1 MNYIYF
7 ILFSVFTITKAIICP
22 SHYSDNLCLI
32 IDESEEKEIEN
43 NDYCL
48 ECTYKYRKCKE
59 TDNFD
64 NIYCNPVNGLCEL
77 NETEFNMIYD
87 FDIDIDNKKEN
98 IVCTNFTYQK
108 KGNNN
113 ELKYSLIVICII
125 LFVFCIFM
133 LWYIIYNKYY
143 KNKQDKFIEE
153 RVLEEYKNSEANYE
167 TNTDSDCVMEI
178 ELDSDDRPKYTD
190 DITESII
197 KL

>member
-7 ILFSVFTITKAIICP
+7 ILFYVFTITKAIICP

-32 IDESEEKEIEN
+32 IDDSKEKEIEN

-77 NETEFNMIYD
+77 NETEFNTIYD
-87 FDIDIDNKKEN
+87 FDIDNEKEN
-98 IVCTNFTYQK
+98 IICTNFTYQN

-153 RVLEEYKNSEANYE
+153 REINEYKNSQAYYDDDKEA
-167 TNTDSDCVMEI
+167 DSVMGI
-178 ELDSDDRPKYTD
+178 VLKSDDRPKYTD
-190 DITESII
+190 NITESII

>member
-7 ILFSVFTITKAIICP
+7 VLFSVFTITKAIICP

-32 IDESEEKEIEN
+32 IEETEEKEIDN

-77 NETEFNMIYD
+77 NETEFNTIYD
-87 FDIDIDNKKEN
+87 FDIDNKKEN
-98 IVCTNFTYQK
+98 IICTNFTYQK

-153 RVLEEYKNSEANYE
+153 RALEEYKNSEAYYDDDKE
-167 TNTDSDCVMEI
+167 ADSVMEI
-178 ELDSDDRPKYTD
+178 ELDSEDKQKYTD
-190 DITESII
+190 NIIESII

>member
-7 ILFSVFTITKAIICP
+7 ILISVFTITKAIICP

-32 IDESEEKEIEN
+32 INDSKEKEIEN

-77 NETEFNMIYD
+77 NETEFNTIYD
-87 FDIDIDNKKEN
+87 FDIDDKKEN
-98 IVCTNFTYQK
+98 IICTNFTYQK

-153 RVLEEYKNSEANYE
+153 RALEEYKNSEANYDNDKE
-167 TNTDSDCVMEI
+167 ADCDMEI
-178 ELDSDDRPKYTD
+178 VLDSEDKQKYTD

-197 KL
+197 KF

>member
-22 SHYSDNLCLI
+22 SHYMDNLCLI
-32 IDESEEKEIEN
+32 IDDSEEKEIDN

-77 NETEFNMIYD
+77 NETEFNTIYD
-87 FDIDIDNKKEN
+87 FDIDDNKKE
-98 IVCTNFTYQK
+98 IICTNFTYQK

-153 RVLEEYKNSEANYE
+153 REINEYKNSEAYYDDDKKA
-167 TNTDSDCVMEI
+167 DSVMEI
-178 ELDSDDRPKYTD
+178 VLKSDDRPKYTD
-190 DITESII
+190 NITESII

>member
-32 IDESEEKEIEN
+32 IDESKEKEIEN

-77 NETEFNMIYD
+77 NETEFNTIYD
-87 FDIDIDNKKEN
+87 FDIDNKKEN

-108 KGNNN
+108 KGINN

-153 RVLEEYKNSEANYE
+153 RVLEEYKNSGSDYE
-167 TNTDSDCVMEI
+167 TNTDSDCVMEV

>member
-7 ILFSVFTITKAIICP
+7 ILFYVFTITKAIICP
-22 SHYSDNLCLI
+22 SHYLDNLCLI

-77 NETEFNMIYD
+77 NETEFNTFYD
-87 FDIDIDNKKEN
+87 FDIDNEKEN
-98 IVCTNFTYQK
+98 IICTNFTYQK
-108 KGNNN
+108 KGINN

-125 LFVFCIFM
+125 LFVCCIVM
-133 LWYIIYNKYY
+133 LLYIIYNKYY

-153 RVLEEYKNSEANYE
+153 REIIEYKNSDSNYE

>member
-32 IDESEEKEIEN
+32 IDDSKEKEIEN

-77 NETEFNMIYD
+77 NETEFNTIYD
-87 FDIDIDNKKEN
+87 FDIDDNKKE
-98 IVCTNFTYQK
+98 IICTNFTYQK

-153 RVLEEYKNSEANYE
+153 RALEEYKNSEAYYDDDKKA
-167 TNTDSDCVMEI
+167 DSVMEI
-178 ELDSDDRPKYTD
+178 VLDSEDKQKYTD

>member
-7 ILFSVFTITKAIICP
+7 ILFSISTITKAIICP

-32 IDESEEKEIEN
+32 IDDSEEKEIDN

-64 NIYCNPVNGLCEL
+64 SVYCNPVNGLCEL
-77 NETEFNMIYD
+77 NETEFNTIYD
-87 FDIDIDNKKEN
+87 FDIDNKKEN

-108 KGNNN
+108 KGINN

-125 LFVFCIFM
+125 LFVCCILM
-133 LWYIIYNKYY
+133 SWYIIYNKYLR
-143 KNKQDKFIEE
+143 DKVE
-153 RVLEEYKNSEANYE
+153 REGTLTHYNSMNVLSMHALIGAYCKEGQEWLTELREVLTENVNYAN
-167 TNTDSDCVMEI
+167 
-178 ELDSDDRPKYTD
+178 
-190 DITESII
+190 
-197 KL
+197 

>member
-22 SHYSDNLCLI
+22 SHYMDNLCLI
-32 IDESEEKEIEN
+32 IDDSEEKEIDN

-77 NETEFNMIYD
+77 NETEFNTIYD
-87 FDIDIDNKKEN
+87 FDIDDKKEN
-98 IVCTNFTYQK
+98 IICTNFTYQK

-153 RVLEEYKNSEANYE
+153 RVLEEYKNSEAYYDDDKKA
-167 TNTDSDCVMEI
+167 DSVMEI
-178 ELDSDDRPKYTD
+178 VLDSEDKQKYTD
-190 DITESII
+190 NITESII

>member
-7 ILFSVFTITKAIICP
+7 ILFSIFTITKAIICP
-22 SHYSDNLCLI
+22 SHYMDNLCLI
-32 IDESEEKEIEN
+32 IDDSEEKEIDN

-77 NETEFNMIYD
+77 NETEFNTIYD
-87 FDIDIDNKKEN
+87 FDIDDNKKE
-98 IVCTNFTYQK
+98 IICTNFTYQK

-133 LWYIIYNKYY
+133 LLYIIYNKYY

-153 RVLEEYKNSEANYE
+153 REINEYKNSEAYYDDDKKA
-167 TNTDSDCVMEI
+167 DSVMEI
-178 ELDSDDRPKYTD
+178 VLKSDDRPKYTD
-190 DITESII
+190 NITESII